1 MHKYE
6 INQLEQTIDSDK
18 INFVIITIHYFQFKL
33 RVPVIWLRKQNAKHK
48 KRQTPLKWDNFL
60 HLR

>member
-18 INFVIITIHYFQFKL
+18 INFVIITIHYFEL
-33 RVPVIWLRKQNAKHK
+33 RVAVIWVRKQNAKYK